1 MPKKLIPIHLR
12 KKYNIKKSGA
22 KNISPLHRK
31 VLMKSFN
38 TILYNHYRMEKDSA
52 ASKIQSHLREQYIN
66 YMNDINLFN
75 LKTKK

>member
-1 MPKKLIPIHLR
+1 MPTKLIPIHLR
-12 KKYNIKKSGA
+12 KKYNIKKNGA

-38 TILYNHYRMEKDSA
+38 TISYNHYRMEKDSA

>member
-1 MPKKLIPIHLR
+1 MPTKLIPIHLR

-38 TILYNHYRMEKDSA
+38 TISYNHYRMEKDSA

>member
-1 MPKKLIPIHLR
+1 MSTKLIPIHLR

-38 TILYNHYRMEKDSA
+38 TISYNHYRMEKDSA

-66 YMNDINLFN
+66 YTNDMNLFN